1 MKFYDKHG
9 WVNVPEILQNAAAFT
24 FITGGRSIGK
34 TYGFIKYFLENKIP
48 FIYMRRTQIEAD
60 LQADPVT
67 SSLTKNLSDMG
78 RSFRAEKVAKKLSRL
93 TDPDSGQEICICCAL
108 STFSGIRGVDLSK
121 YEYLLYDEC
130 IPEPHVKSIRMEGL
144 ALFNVYE
151 SVNRNRELEGRL
163 ALKLIGLS
171 NSMNLANDLFMQF
184 DLIEPAEMMIQQ
196 DQEEYRRDNILLLIL
211 QHSPIS
217 EKKKGTVL
225 YQSASEEF
233 AKMAIENKFVLNDF
247 RYVQRRKLQEYIAD
261 WAVGDL
267 YIYVHKSR
275 PEYYVTFTKAKLDKD
290 HMYGSNYMDLERMK
304 RDKWHSWLQ
313 YLDGFYTFESYK
325 AVALF
330 EKYFK

>member
-1 MKFYDKHG
+1 MNLYDKHG
-9 WVNVPEILQNAAAFT
+9 WVNVPEILQNAAPFT
-24 FITGGRSIGK
+24 FITGGRGIGK
-34 TYGFIKYFLENKIP
+34 TYGFIKYFLENRIP

-67 SSLTKNLSDMG
+67 SSLTKNLSDTG
-78 RSFRAEKVAKKLSRL
+78 RSFKADKVAKKLSRL
-93 TDPDSGQEICICCAL
+93 LDPESGEEICICCAL

-121 YEYLLYDEC
+121 YDYVLYDEC

-151 SVNRNRELEGRL
+151 SINRNRELEGRQPL
-163 ALKLIGLS
+163 VLIGLS
-171 NSMNLANDLFMQF
+171 NSMNLANDIFMQF
-184 DLIEPAEMMIQQ
+184 NLIETAEMMIQQ
-196 DQEEYRRDNILLLIL
+196 DQEIFTSGNIMLLIL

-225 YQSASEEF
+225 YQSASEEY
-233 AKMAIENKFVLNDF
+233 AKMAIENRFVLNDF
-247 RYVQRRKLQEYIAD
+247 RYVQRRKLQEYLPD
-261 WAVGDL
+261 WSVGDL

-275 PEYYVTFTKAKLDKD
+275 PEYYVTFTPAKLDRE
-290 HMYGSNYMDLERMK
+290 HVYGSNYMDLERMK
-304 RDKWHSWLQ
+304 RDKWHSWIQ
-313 YLDGFYTFESYK
+313 YLDGYYTFENYK